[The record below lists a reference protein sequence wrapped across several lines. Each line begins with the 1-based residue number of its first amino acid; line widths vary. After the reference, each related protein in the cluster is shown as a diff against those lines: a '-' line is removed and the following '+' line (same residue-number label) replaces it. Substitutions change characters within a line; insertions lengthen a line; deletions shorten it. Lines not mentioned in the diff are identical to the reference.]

1 MDKAGLKK
9 LIDVAAGRVKADT
22 VIKNAKIVNVFS
34 GQIVEGSIAMV
45 GEEFAGIG
53 DYEGEV
59 EIDANGQYAI
69 PGLIDSHIHIESSH
83 LSPEEFGRL
92 VVPLGTTTVIAD
104 PHEIVNVAGINGL
117 NYMMNA
123 AKNTALSVKFM
134 LPSCVP
140 ATPFEHSG
148 AIIDAQMMK
157 GPIQFTNVLGLGEFM
172 NFVGVVNAD
181 DEVLDKLLVAKRFGK
196 IIDGHAPMIKGKEL
210 NAYSAAGI
218 RGDHECST
226 IEEFNDRLE
235 NGEYVLLRQGSA
247 CHDLPNLAAGVTGR
261 NSRRCLLC
269 SDDRQPKTI
278 FEEGHVNGHLK
289 MCVELGIDP
298 ITAIQMATINAAEC
312 WRLEGRGAIAP
323 GYRADVVLVDNLD
336 DFNASKVWI
345 EGNLVAED
353 GKYLPETKHFDS
365 AYVTGSVNISGF
377 SKEKLQMHL
386 KSNRVK
392 TIQILT
398 GGIVTGNK
406 VMDIK
411 IDDQGEFV
419 YDPSIDCAKI
429 AIVERHHNT
438 GNVAC
443 GFLSDY
449 GINQGALALT
459 IAHDSHNVVA
469 VGVNDDDI
477 MTAVQAVKEQGGGI
491 ALVKDGEVLERM
503 ALPIGGLMTT
513 EPGEKVAAQLEK
525 MHSIANDVLGIRDGI
540 DPFIT
545 LSFMSL
551 PVIPELKITD
561 CGLFDVTK
569 FEFTSVE
576 AD

>member
-117 NYMMNA
+117 NYLMNA

-289 MCVELGIDP
+289 MCVDLGIDP

-377 SKEKLQMHL
+377 TKEKLQMHL

-406 VMDIK
+406 VMEIK

-525 MHSIANDVLGIRDGI
+525 MHGIANDVLGIRDGI

>member
-1 MDKAGLKK
+1 MDKAGLKR
-9 LIDVAAGRVKADT
+9 LIDVAAGREKADV
-22 VIKNAKIVNVFS
+22 VIKNAKVVNVFS
-34 GQIVEGSIAMV
+34 GEIVESSIALV
-45 GEEFAGIG
+45 GEEIAGVG
-53 DYEGEV
+53 DYEGIE
-59 EIDANGQYAI
+59 EIDAQGQYAI

-172 NFVGVVNAD
+172 NFVGVINAD
-181 DEVLDKLLVAKRFGK
+181 DDVLDKLLVAKRFGK
-196 IIDGHAPMIKGKEL
+196 IIDGHGPAIKGKEL
-210 NAYSAAGI
+210 NAYSAVGI

-226 IEEFNDRLE
+226 VEELNDRLA
-235 NGEYVLLRQGSA
+235 NGEYILLRQGSA
-247 CHDLPNLAAGVTGR
+247 CHDLPNLASGVNQR

-289 MCVELGIDP
+289 MCVKYGIDA

-312 WRLEGRGAIAP
+312 WKLEGRGAIAP
-323 GYRADVVLVDNLD
+323 GYRADVVLVDNLT

-345 EGNLVAED
+345 EGKLVAD
-353 GKYLPETKHFDS
+353 GGNYLPEMKHFDS

-377 SKEKLQMHL
+377 SKDKLKMHL
-386 KSNRVK
+386 TSNRVK

-411 IDDQGEFV
+411 LDDQGEFV
-419 YDPSIDCAKI
+419 YDPDVDCAKI

-443 GFLSDY
+443 AFLSDY
-449 GINQGALALT
+449 GIKAGALALT
-459 IAHDSHNVVA
+459 IAHDSHNVVC
-469 VGVNDDDI
+469 VGVNDDD
-477 MTAVQAVKEQGGGI
+477 MYDAVEAVKEQGGGI
-491 ALVKDGEVLERM
+491 VLVKDGEVLERM
-503 ALPIGGLMTT
+503 PLPIGGLMTT

-525 MHSIANDVLGIRDGI
+525 MHDIAKNVLGIRDGI

-561 CGLFDVTK
+561 CGLFDVTT
-569 FEFTSVE
+569 FSFTPVE
-576 AD
+576 A

>member
-1 MDKAGLKK
+1 MDKAELKK
-9 LIDVAAGRVKADT
+9 LIDVAAGREKADV
-22 VIKNAKIVNVFS
+22 VIKNAKVVNVFS
-34 GQIVEGSIAMV
+34 GKIIEGSIAIV
-45 GEEFAGIG
+45 GEQFAGVG
-53 DYEGEV
+53 DYEGVE
-59 EIDANGQYAI
+59 EIDAKGKYAI

-92 VVPLGTTTVIAD
+92 VVPLGTTTIIAD
-104 PHEIVNVAGINGL
+104 PHEIVNVAGISGL

-140 ATPFEHSG
+140 ATPFEHAG
-148 AIIDAQMMK
+148 AIIDSQTMK

-172 NFVGVVNAD
+172 NFPGVINAD
-181 DEVLDKLLVAKRFGK
+181 DEVLNKLLVAKRFGK
-196 IIDGHAPMIKGKEL
+196 IIDGHAPAIKGKDL
-210 NAYSAAGI
+210 NAYSAVGI

-226 IEEFNDRLE
+226 VDELNDRLE
-235 NGEYVLLRQGSA
+235 NGEYVILREGSA
-247 CHDLPNLAAGVTGR
+247 CHDLPKLASAVNNT

-278 FEEGHVNGHLK
+278 FEAGHVNGHLK
-289 MCVELGIDP
+289 MCVELGIDAV
-298 ITAIQMATINAAEC
+298 TAIQMATINAAEC
-312 WRLEGRGAIAP
+312 WKLEGRGAIAP
-323 GYRADVVLVDNLD
+323 GYRADLVLMD
-336 DFNASKVWI
+336 DLTEFNASQTWI
-345 EGNLVAED
+345 EGKLVAKD
-353 GKYLPETKHFDS
+353 GEYLPEIKHID
-365 AYVTGSVNISGF
+365 AAMLTGSVNISGF
-377 SKEKLQMHL
+377 SKDKLKMHL

-406 VMDIK
+406 IVEVK
-411 IDDQGEFV
+411 LDDEGEFI
-419 YDPSIDCAKI
+419 YDPAVDCVKI

-449 GINQGALALT
+449 GIHTGALALT

-469 VGVNDDDI
+469 VGVNDDEI
-477 MTAVQAVKEQGGGI
+477 EAAVQAVKEQGGGI
-491 ALVKDGEVLERM
+491 VLVRDGEVLERM
-503 ALPIGGLMTT
+503 PLPIGGLMTT
-513 EPGEKVAAQLEK
+513 QPGEEVAAQLEK
-525 MHSIANDVLGIRDGI
+525 MHKIATEELGVREGL

-561 CGLFDVTK
+561 VGLFDVTK
-569 FEFTSVE
+569 FDFTSVE

>member
-289 MCVELGIDP
+289 MCVDLGIDP

-377 SKEKLQMHL
+377 TKEKLQMHL

-406 VMDIK
+406 VMEIK

-525 MHSIANDVLGIRDGI
+525 MHGIANDVLGIRDGI

>member
-1 MDKAGLKK
+1 MDKAGLKR
-9 LIDVAAGRVKADT
+9 LIDVAAGREKADV

-34 GQIVEGSIAMV
+34 GKIMEGNIAIV
-45 GEEFAGIG
+45 GEEFAGVG
-53 DYEGEV
+53 DYEGVE
-59 EIDANGQYAI
+59 EIDAKGQYAI

-83 LSPEEFGRL
+83 LSPEEFGKL

-123 AKNTALSVKFM
+123 TKNTALSIKYI

-148 AIIDAQMMK
+148 AIIDAQTMK
-157 GPIQFTNVLGLGEFM
+157 GPMQFTNILGLGEFM
-172 NFVGVVNAD
+172 NFVGVIQAD
-181 DEVLDKLLVAKRFGK
+181 DEVLDKLMVAKRFGK
-196 IIDGHAPMIKGKEL
+196 IIDGHAPAIKGKDL

-218 RGDHECST
+218 RGDHECSNV
-226 IEEFNDRLE
+226 EELNDRLE
-235 NGEYVLLRQGSA
+235 NGEYIILRQGSA
-247 CHDLPNLAAGVTGR
+247 CHDLPNLACAVNST

-312 WRLEGRGAIAP
+312 WKLEGRGAIAP
-323 GYRADVVLVDNLD
+323 GYRADLVLMDNLK
-336 DFNASKVWI
+336 DFNASQTWI
-345 EGNLVAED
+345 EGKLVAKD
-353 GKYLPETKHFDS
+353 GKYLPETKHFNP
-365 AYVTGSVNISGF
+365 AMLTGSVNISGF
-377 SKEKLQMHL
+377 SKEKLKMNL

-411 IDDQGEFV
+411 LDDQGEFV
-419 YDPSIDCAKI
+419 FDPSIDCAKI

-438 GNVAC
+438 GNVSC

-449 GINQGALALT
+449 GIKQGALALT
-459 IAHDSHNVVA
+459 IAHDSHNVVV
-469 VGVNDDDI
+469 VGVNDDD
-477 MTAVQAVKEQGGGI
+477 MELAVQAVKEQGGGI
-491 ALVKDGEVLERM
+491 VLVKDGEVLERM

-513 EPGEKVAAQLEK
+513 EPGEVVAAQLDK
-525 MHSIANDVLGIRDGI
+525 MHDIANNVLGIRDGI

-561 CGLFDVTK
+561 VGLFDVTK
-569 FEFTSVE
+569 FDFTSVE

>member
-157 GPIQFTNVLGLGEFM
+157 GPIQFTNILGLGEFM

-377 SKEKLQMHL
+377 TKEKLQMHL

-406 VMDIK
+406 VMEIK

-525 MHSIANDVLGIRDGI
+525 MHGIAQGVLGIRDGI

>member
-1 MDKAGLKK
+1 MDKAELKK
-9 LIDVAAGRVKADT
+9 LIDVAAGREKADV
-22 VIKNAKIVNVFS
+22 VIKNAKVVNVFS
-34 GQIVEGSIAMV
+34 GKIIEGSIAIV
-45 GEEFAGIG
+45 GEQFAGVG
-53 DYEGEV
+53 DYEGVE
-59 EIDANGQYAI
+59 EIDAKGKYAI

-92 VVPLGTTTVIAD
+92 VVPLGTTTIIAD
-104 PHEIVNVAGINGL
+104 PHEIVNVAGISGL

-140 ATPFEHSG
+140 ATPFEHAG
-148 AIIDAQMMK
+148 AIIDSQTMK

-172 NFVGVVNAD
+172 NFVGVINAD
-181 DEVLDKLLVAKRFGK
+181 DEVLNKLLVAKRFGK
-196 IIDGHAPMIKGKEL
+196 IIDGHAPAIKGKDL
-210 NAYSAAGI
+210 NAYSAVGI

-226 IEEFNDRLE
+226 VDELNDRLE
-235 NGEYVLLRQGSA
+235 NGEYVILREGSA
-247 CHDLPNLAAGVTGR
+247 CHDLPKLASAVNNT

-278 FEEGHVNGHLK
+278 FEAGHVNGHLK
-289 MCVELGIDP
+289 MCVELGIDAV
-298 ITAIQMATINAAEC
+298 TAIQMATINAAEC
-312 WRLEGRGAIAP
+312 WKLEGRGAIAP
-323 GYRADVVLVDNLD
+323 GYRADLVLMD
-336 DFNASKVWI
+336 DLTEFNASQTWI
-345 EGNLVAED
+345 EGKLVAKD
-353 GKYLPETKHFDS
+353 GEYLPEIKHID
-365 AYVTGSVNISGF
+365 AAMLTGSVNISGF
-377 SKEKLQMHL
+377 SKDKLKMHL

-406 VMDIK
+406 IVEVK
-411 IDDQGEFV
+411 LDDEGEFI
-419 YDPSIDCAKI
+419 YDPAVDCVKI

-449 GINQGALALT
+449 GIHTGALALT

-469 VGVNDDDI
+469 VGVNDDEI
-477 MTAVQAVKEQGGGI
+477 EAAVQAVKEQGGGI
-491 ALVKDGEVLERM
+491 VLVRDGEVLERM
-503 ALPIGGLMTT
+503 PLPIGGLMTT
-513 EPGEKVAAQLEK
+513 QPGEEVAAQLEK
-525 MHSIANDVLGIRDGI
+525 MHKIATEELGVREGL

-561 CGLFDVTK
+561 VGLFDVTK
-569 FEFTSVE
+569 FDFTSVE

>member
-1 MDKAGLKK
+1 
-9 LIDVAAGRVKADT
+9 
-22 VIKNAKIVNVFS
+22 
-34 GQIVEGSIAMV
+34 
-45 GEEFAGIG
+45 
-53 DYEGEV
+53 
-59 EIDANGQYAI
+59 
-69 PGLIDSHIHIESSH
+69 
-83 LSPEEFGRL
+83 
-92 VVPLGTTTVIAD
+92 
-104 PHEIVNVAGINGL
+104 
-117 NYMMNA
+117 
-123 AKNTALSVKFM
+123 M

-289 MCVELGIDP
+289 MCVDLGIDP

-377 SKEKLQMHL
+377 TKEKLQMHL

-406 VMDIK
+406 VMEIK

-525 MHSIANDVLGIRDGI
+525 MHGIANDVLGIRDGI

>member
-1 MDKAGLKK
+1 MDKAELKK
-9 LIDVAAGRVKADT
+9 LIDVAAGREKADV
-22 VIKNAKIVNVFS
+22 VIKNAKVVNVFS
-34 GQIVEGSIAMV
+34 GKIIEGSIAIV
-45 GEEFAGIG
+45 GEQFAGVG
-53 DYEGEV
+53 DYEGVE
-59 EIDANGQYAI
+59 EIDAKGKYAI

-92 VVPLGTTTVIAD
+92 VVPLGTTTIIAD
-104 PHEIVNVAGINGL
+104 PHEIVNVAGISGL

-140 ATPFEHSG
+140 ATPFEHAG
-148 AIIDAQMMK
+148 AIIDSQTMK

-172 NFVGVVNAD
+172 NFPGVINAD
-181 DEVLDKLLVAKRFGK
+181 DEVLNKLLVAKRFGK
-196 IIDGHAPMIKGKEL
+196 IIDGHAPAIKGKDL
-210 NAYSAAGI
+210 NAYSAVGI

-226 IEEFNDRLE
+226 VDELNDRLE
-235 NGEYVLLRQGSA
+235 NGEYVILREGSA
-247 CHDLPNLAAGVTGR
+247 CHDLPKLASAVNST

-278 FEEGHVNGHLK
+278 FEAGHVNGHLK
-289 MCVELGIDP
+289 MCVELGIDAV
-298 ITAIQMATINAAEC
+298 TAIQMATINAAEC
-312 WRLEGRGAIAP
+312 WKLEGRGAIAP
-323 GYRADVVLVDNLD
+323 GYRADLVLMD
-336 DFNASKVWI
+336 DLTEFNASQTWI
-345 EGNLVAED
+345 EGKLVAKD
-353 GKYLPETKHFDS
+353 GEYLPEIKHID
-365 AYVTGSVNISGF
+365 AAMLTGSVNISGF
-377 SKEKLQMHL
+377 SKDKLKMHL

-406 VMDIK
+406 IVEVK
-411 IDDQGEFV
+411 LDDEGEFI
-419 YDPSIDCAKI
+419 YDPAVDCVKI

-449 GINQGALALT
+449 GIHTGALALT

-469 VGVNDDDI
+469 VGVNDDEI
-477 MTAVQAVKEQGGGI
+477 EAAVQAVKEQGGGI
-491 ALVKDGEVLERM
+491 VLVRDGEVLERM
-503 ALPIGGLMTT
+503 PLPIGGLMTT
-513 EPGEKVAAQLEK
+513 QPGEEVAAQLEK
-525 MHSIANDVLGIRDGI
+525 MHKIATEELGVREGL

-561 CGLFDVTK
+561 VGLFDVTK
-569 FEFTSVE
+569 FDFTSVE